1 MSASITIA
9 DKHPW
14 PSCWTTCDEVVASFP
29 VSLGPTDD
37 EGDGAGPSSDGLRK
51 AEARGGPRPARP
63 SEFWSYEL
71 EKRTI

>member
-1 MSASITIA
+1 MSVEGGTMSASITIA

-37 EGDGAGPSSDGLRK
+37 EGDGARPSSDG
-51 AEARGGPRPARP
+51 
-63 SEFWSYEL
+63 
-71 EKRTI
+71 